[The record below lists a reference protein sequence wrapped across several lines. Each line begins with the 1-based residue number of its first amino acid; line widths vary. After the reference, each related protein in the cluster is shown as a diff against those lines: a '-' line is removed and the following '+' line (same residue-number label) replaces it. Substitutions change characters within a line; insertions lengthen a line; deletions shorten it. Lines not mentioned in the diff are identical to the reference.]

1 MEKTVSSFAPLR
13 NAKDFSQVLEF
24 LAGENTAAI
33 IEALRSDK
41 WSEKLFPLYLNHPN
55 HMIRYEIACSTR
67 VNSGQLEQLKNDPEM
82 VVRQA
87 AKNNLMM
94 RQSPAIEKADKE
106 VSPEKKQQSSEKT
119 KKGKRKLI
127 RDKS

>member
-13 NAKDFSQVLEF
+13 NAKEFSQVLEF

-41 WSEKLFPLYLNHPN
+41 WSEKLFPLYLAHPN
-55 HMIRYEIACSTR
+55 HMIPYEIACSTR
-67 VNSGQLEQLKNDPEM
+67 VNTGQLEQLKNDPEM
-82 VVRQA
+82 IVRQA
-87 AKNNLMM
+87 VKNNLMM
-94 RQSPAIEKADKE
+94 RQNPAIEKVDKE
-106 VSPEKKQQSSEKT
+106 VGPEKQKQSSEKT

-127 RDKS
+127 RNKS